1 MSLHNKLKK
10 IDTYPFHMP
19 GHKRNAKF
27 GITGSEID
35 ITEIDGYDNLHS
47 PNGVIKNTENKLKSI
62 YKSKRSFISVNGS
75 SGGILASIFAIC
87 NEGDTI
93 IVARNCHKSVYN
105 ACLLLKLKIIF
116 IEPLYDRTNGYY
128 TRLEQ
133 STVDRAVNQNPNAK
147 AIIIT
152 SPTYEGFVSDINC
165 EIPLIIDAAHGAH
178 FGMPYFPKYPSGD
191 IVISSLHKTLPSLTQ
206 TAAVNVY
213 NERYTS
219 KVKRYMDIFQTTSP
233 SYVLMNSIDICCE
246 YVQEHR
252 NEFGIL
258 YEKLC
263 DLRLVET
270 ENLKIQYNDDI
281 SKIVLSCADTNINA
295 TEVANILR
303 IEFKIEPEAV
313 SQNYVLLMATIGDTD
328 EGLELLK
335 KAIAEIDAGLEY
347 SPAKPITKPPI
358 QKGQIVLSIDDEGE
372 LCDINKS
379 VGRVAN
385 EFIYAY
391 PPDIPIISPNETIT
405 DEVIEYVKGA
415 INDGVNII
423 SDSGELPNKILTKM
437 GL

>member
-10 IDTYPFHMP
+10 INTYPFHMP

-133 STVDRAVNQNPNAK
+133 STVDRAVNQNPNVK

-165 EIPLIIDAAHGAH
+165 DIPLIIDAAHGAH

-206 TAAVNVY
+206 TAVVNVY

-252 NEFGIL
+252 NEFGIF

-423 SDSGELPNKILTKM
+423 SDSGELPNKILTKV